1 MSNLWQD
8 IRFAGRMLAKNP
20 GFTAIAVLTLALG
33 IGANTALF
41 SVVSGVVLNPLP
53 FPNPQQLLAVYSKTQ
68 QFEHA
73 SLAYPNFLDW
83 ERMNQSF
90 SLIAA
95 YRQTDYSFT
104 GAGEPERLNGAM
116 ISADFFSLLGVQPVL
131 GRSFRRDEDQ
141 IGASPVALIS
151 EGLWKRRFAASPN
164 IVNTSVTLNGT
175 TYTVVGVVTARLPMF
190 DPTTPPEVFVPIGQ
204 WSDPTFRDR
213 KVSMGTQ
220 GIARLKPGLSLDRA
234 RSDLE
239 SVGRSLAV
247 TYPDANKDTSVAL
260 VPLKQDIVGDVQG
273 ILLVLLGAVGF
284 VLLIACANVANLL
297 LARSTSRAREF
308 AVRIAM
314 GASRGRVIRQ
324 LLTES
329 ILLALAGGILGLA
342 IANWG
347 TSAVLAALPAA
358 LPRTDSIR
366 LDWHVLLFMFGVS
379 ALAGILF
386 GLAPALKTLQPNLAG
401 TLKEGGRGSGGA
413 RHRTQSIFVVVEM
426 ALSMVLL
433 IGAGLMIRSLV
444 ALWHV
449 NPGFNSHGVL
459 TFVVGMSPER
469 ISTPGKTRQ
478 TIRELAQKLDAIPGV
493 EGASIIA
500 GSLPMTGDSELPFWR
515 EGQAKPATESEMS
528 VSLFYGV
535 QPEYLKVMGIPLQRG
550 RFLADSDGENSPL
563 AVVIDENFARQY
575 FANEDPIGKRINI
588 AIMDVQG
595 EIVGIAGHVKH
606 WGLADTAHQ
615 NLQAQMYFPVVQ
627 LPDRFFS
634 LVSGGGLPMLV
645 RTAGPPQAFTGAIR
659 AASTQFDAKQV
670 LYEFH
675 SMDEI
680 VSDSIAAQ
688 RFAVVLLG
696 VFGALALV
704 LSAVGIYGVISYI
717 SGQRTHEI
725 GIRMALGAQPKDV
738 LRMVIGDGIKVSLV
752 GVAIGLV
759 AALGLMR
766 FMNKMIFGVGANDP
780 ITFVGF
786 AVLLLVVAL
795 AACYVPARRATRVD
809 PLVALRYE

>member
-1 MSNLWQD
+1 MTNLWQD
-8 IRFAGRMLAKNP
+8 LRFGARMLAKNP

-33 IGANTALF
+33 IGVNTALF
-41 SVVSGVVLNPLP
+41 SVVSGIVLNPLP
-53 FPNPQQLLAVYSKTQ
+53 FPNPQQLLAVYWKTQ
-68 QFEHA
+68 QFEQG
-73 SLAYPNFLDW
+73 SLSYPNFLDC
-83 ERMNQSF
+83 ERMNKSF

-95 YRQTDYSFT
+95 YRQTNYSLT
-104 GAGEPERLNGAM
+104 GAGEPERLNGQM

-141 IGASPVALIS
+141 IGASPVVLIS
-151 EGLWKRRFAASPN
+151 EGLWKRRFAASPD
-164 IVNTSVTLNGT
+164 IVNTSVTLSGAS
-175 TYTVVGVVTARLPMF
+175 YTVVGVVTARLPMF

-220 GIARLKPGLSLDRA
+220 GIARLKPGLSLAQA
-234 RSDLE
+234 RSDLD
-239 SVGRSLAV
+239 SVGHNLAGS
-247 TYPDANKDTSVAL
+247 YPDANKDTTVAL

-284 VLLIACANVANLL
+284 VLLIACVNVANLL
-297 LARSTSRAREF
+297 LARSTTRAREF

-314 GASRGRVIRQ
+314 GASRIRVIRQ

-347 TSAVLAALPAA
+347 TSAVLAELPSA

-386 GLAPALKTLQPNLAG
+386 GLAPALKTLQPDLAG

-413 RHRTQSIFVVVEM
+413 RHRTQSVFIVVEM

-459 TFVVGMSPER
+459 TFDVGMSPER
-469 ISTPGKTRQ
+469 ISTPAKTRQ
-478 TIRELAQKLDAIPGV
+478 TVRELARKLDSVPGI
-493 EGASIIA
+493 EGASIMA
-500 GSLPMTGDSELPFWR
+500 GSLPMAGDSELPFWR
-515 EGQAKPATESEMS
+515 EGQPKPATESEMS
-528 VSLFYGV
+528 VALFYAV

-550 RFLADSDGENSPL
+550 RFLSDSDGENSPL

-595 EIVGIAGHVKH
+595 EIVGVAGHVQH

-615 NLQAQMYFPVVQ
+615 NLQAQMYFPMVQ

-634 LVSGGGLPMLV
+634 LISGGLGMLV

-659 AASTQFDAKQV
+659 VASTQFDAKQV
-670 LYEFH
+670 VYEFH
-675 SMDEI
+675 PMEEI

-696 VFGALALV
+696 AFGALALV

-752 GVAIGLV
+752 GVVIGLV

-780 ITFVGF
+780 VTFAGF
-786 AVLLLVVAL
+786 AALLLVVAL
-795 AACYVPARRATRVD
+795 VACYVPARRATRVD